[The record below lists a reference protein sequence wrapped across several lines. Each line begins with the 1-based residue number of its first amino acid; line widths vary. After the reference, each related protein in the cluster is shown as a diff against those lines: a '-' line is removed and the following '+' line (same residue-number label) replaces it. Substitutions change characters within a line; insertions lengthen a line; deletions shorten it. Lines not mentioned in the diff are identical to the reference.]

1 MRAHRVGALPH
12 GGNGLR
18 ILVLGGTG
26 SIGAAVVRELIA
38 RGHVVHGLARSDASA
53 TKLASLGATPLPGD
67 IASPMAWTGRLPQ
80 LDAVIHAACD
90 FDSDMG
96 AIDRRLL
103 DYLLPPLG
111 AQANRP
117 RFITTG
123 GCWLFGATGD
133 AIGTEDTALDP
144 LPAFAWMVPQLERV
158 LAAPEVDG
166 IVIHPA
172 MVYTADGGVFD
183 RFARDAATRSAV
195 RVVGSETVHWPLV
208 HRDDL
213 ATLYA
218 LALERAP
225 ARSTWIGA
233 ANDGVMVGHIA
244 RAFARR
250 FRTRDQDPH
259 IILADTAAAEWGE
272 WARGYA
278 RDQRLSGEK
287 ARRELSWRPVHVDPE
302 QEIFASPPKS
312 RA

>member
-1 MRAHRVGALPH
+1 MH
-12 GGNGLR
+12 

-26 SIGAAVVRELIA
+26 SIGSAVVRELIG
-38 RGHVVHGLARSDASA
+38 RGHEVHGLARSEASA
-53 TKLASLGATPLPGD
+53 LRLAGLGASPLPGD
-67 IASPMAWTGRLPQ
+67 IASPQAWTGRLPQ
-80 LDAVIHAACD
+80 LDAVVHAACD

-103 DYLLPPLG
+103 DALLPALG
-111 AQANRP
+111 AQPNKP
-117 RFITTG
+117 RFVYTG

-133 AIGTEDTALDP
+133 DIATEANALDP
-144 LPAFAWMVPQLERV
+144 LPAFAWMVPHLERV

-183 RFARDAATRSAV
+183 RFARDAVERNAV
-195 RVVGSETVHWPLV
+195 RVVGSEAIRWPLV
-208 HRDDL
+208 HSDDL

-233 ANDGVMVGHIA
+233 ANDGVTVGRIA

-250 FRTRDQDPH
+250 FGTRDQDPQ
-259 IILADTAAAEWGE
+259 IISVDTAAAEWGE

-287 ARRELSWRPVHVDPE
+287 TRRELGWRPIHVSPLS
-302 QEIFASPPKS
+302 EIMQFA
-312 RA
+312 